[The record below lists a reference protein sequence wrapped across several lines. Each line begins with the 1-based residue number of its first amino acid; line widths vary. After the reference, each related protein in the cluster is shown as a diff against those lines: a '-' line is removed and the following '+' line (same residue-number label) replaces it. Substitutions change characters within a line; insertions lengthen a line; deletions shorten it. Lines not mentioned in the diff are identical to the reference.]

1 MCSSA
6 FENDFFWHYSLEN
19 YTVKSEQFDQLIEK
33 ILQLVTPKKNTFIC
47 NILSWKKMIYQLKYF
62 KLIQLFTFY
71 SVSIIDCIKQVSI
84 YKGLRHLLFIN
95 QCSPKF

>member
-1 MCSSA
+1 MP
-6 FENDFFWHYSLEN
+6 FLHYSLEN

-71 SVSIIDCIKQVSI
+71 SVSIIDCIKQI
-84 YKGLRHLLFIN
+84 DKNLFT
-95 QCSPKF
+95 KV